1 MKTNKFKSPVYH
13 DLFQRVVV
21 HSLVLTFLILLL
33 YSSLFPITSFAL
45 GLILSLCG
53 GVGTYEY
60 GTMAKVRLGYAYRN
74 YSALGSFSFLLISF
88 LAIRW
93 HHLLPHLSLLSWVF
107 LFTWLVVN
115 TFQSRKQALGP
126 MGTTGITLFSM
137 MYVSIPLRLFLN
149 ILYGFTHT
157 EEPFLGVWW
166 ACFLIAVTKGADI
179 FGYFFGKALGQKK
192 ISPEISPNKTVV
204 GFLAGCIGATL
215 ISVLFFLQ
223 IPTRFN
229 HFIAMPG
236 ILIFLGIILG
246 ISGFFGDIIESIF
259 KREARMK
266 NSNRLQAV
274 GGMLDTLDS
283 LLLSTPIT
291 YVMLAITQTTMFIG

>member
-1 MKTNKFKSPVYH
+1 MKLKKLKTPLYG

-21 HSLVLTFLILLL
+21 HSLVLTFLVLLL
-33 YSSLFPITSFAL
+33 YSSLFPVTSFAL
-45 GLILSLCG
+45 GFILALCG

-60 GTMAKVRLGYAYRN
+60 GTMAKVKLGYAYRT
-74 YSALGSFSFLLISF
+74 YSAIGSFIFLLTSF

-93 HHLLPHLSLLSWVF
+93 HFSHLALLSWVF
-107 LFTWLVVN
+107 LFAWLVIN
-115 TFQSRKQALGP
+115 IFQSRKQSRGP
-126 MGTTGITLFSM
+126 METTGITLFSIL
-137 MYVSIPLRLFLN
+137 YVSIPLRLFLN

-166 ACFLIAVTKGADI
+166 ASFLIAVTKGADI

-204 GFLAGCIGATL
+204 GFVSGCSGATL

-229 HFIAMPG
+229 HYITLPG
-236 ILIFLGIILG
+236 ILIFLGVILG

-266 NSNRLQAV
+266 DSNRLQAV
-274 GGMLDTLDS
+274 GGILDTLDS
-283 LLLSTPIT
+283 LLLSTPIV
-291 YVMLAITQTTMFIG
+291 YVMLAITQKTMFIG